1 MNEKR
6 KRIIVHVDM
15 DAFYSSIEQMD
26 CAEYRNRPVVV
37 GADPCGGRG
46 RGVVSAASYEA
57 RKYGIHSA
65 MPISQSYRLCPEAVY
80 VRPRMRRYESVSK
93 HMMRILE
100 QFSPLVEQISID
112 EAFLDCT
119 GTEALTGPENIL
131 AMSIKERIRQ
141 ETTLTASVGVASNK
155 SIAKIASE
163 LCKPDGLIICP
174 YGEEGKFIE
183 NLSLKCLWGAG
194 EKTVKTFNSLGYTT
208 IGDVAKSSR
217 AVLEKIFGKHGL
229 KLWRLANGVDE
240 RPVKNESSRKSIG
253 EEITFSRDVEAGSYI
268 EHVLFRIS
276 DKLTRKMRILGLKGR
291 TVSIKIRLQGFE
303 TFTRSRTLDFPVND
317 MKTIRSMSL
326 ELFKHFD
333 RNDKKVRLV
342 GISVS
347 NFGVKPAHLNEQ
359 FELFQ
364 EDRIEDSMN
373 EEKIAGQSGTDP
385 DALLDKMKK
394 LYGEKVT
401 RAAFLPNLY
410 EKERGWGGD

>member
-46 RGVVSAASYEA
+46 RGVVAAASYEA

-65 MPISQSYRLCPEAVY
+65 MPISQAYRLCPEAVY

-163 LCKPDGLIICP
+163 LCKPDGLLVCP
-174 YGEEGKFIE
+174 SGEEGKFIE

-253 EEITFSRDVEAGSYI
+253 EEITFSRDVEADSYI

-276 DKLTRKMRILGLKGR
+276 DRLTRKMRILGLKGR

-347 NFGVKPAHLNEQ
+347 NFGVKPVHLNEQ
-359 FELFQ
+359 FELFR

>member
-26 CAEYRNRPVVV
+26 RAEYCNRPVVV
-37 GADPCGGRG
+37 GADPRGGRG

-65 MPISQSYRLCPEAVY
+65 MPISQAYRLCPEAVY

-93 HMMRILE
+93 HIMRILE

-163 LCKPDGLIICP
+163 LCKPDGLLVCP
-174 YGEEGKFIE
+174 SGEEGKFIE

-194 EKTVKTFNSLGYTT
+194 EKTVKTLNSLGYTT

-229 KLWRLANGVDE
+229 KLWRLANGIDE
-240 RPVKNESSRKSIG
+240 RPVKNEGSRKSIG
-253 EEITFSRDVEAGSYI
+253 EEITFSRDVESDSYI

-276 DKLTRKMRILGLKGR
+276 DRLTRKMRILGLKGR

-303 TFTRSRTLDFPVND
+303 TFTRGRTLDFPVND

-326 ELFKHFD
+326 ELFRHFD
-333 RNDKKVRLV
+333 RKDKKVRLV

-359 FELFQ
+359 FVLFRG
-364 EDRIEDSMN
+364 DRIEDSMKK
-373 EEKIAGQSGTDP
+373 EKIAGQSGTDP

-410 EKERGWGGD
+410 EKERGCGGD

>member
-1 MNEKR
+1 
-6 KRIIVHVDM
+6 
-15 DAFYSSIEQMD
+15 
-26 CAEYRNRPVVV
+26 
-37 GADPCGGRG
+37 
-46 RGVVSAASYEA
+46 
-57 RKYGIHSA
+57 
-65 MPISQSYRLCPEAVY
+65 
-80 VRPRMRRYESVSK
+80 
-93 HMMRILE
+93 
-100 QFSPLVEQISID
+100 LVEQISID
-112 EAFLDCT
+112 EAFLNCS

-163 LCKPDGLIICP
+163 LCKPDGLLVCP
-174 YGEEGKFIE
+174 SGEEGKFIE

-194 EKTVKTFNSLGYTT
+194 EKTVESLNSLGYTT

-229 KLWRLANGVDE
+229 KLWRLANGIDE

-253 EEITFSRDVEAGSYI
+253 EEITFSRDVESDSYI

-276 DKLTRKMRILGLKGR
+276 DRLTRKMRILGLKGR

-326 ELFKHFD
+326 ELFRHFD
-333 RNDKKVRLV
+333 RKDKKIRLV

-347 NFGVKPAHLNEQ
+347 NFGVKPAHLHEQ
-359 FELFQ
+359 FELFR
-364 EDRIEDSMN
+364 EGRKEDSMN

>member
-26 CAEYRNRPVVV
+26 RAEYRNRPVVV
-37 GADPCGGRG
+37 GADPRGGRG

-65 MPISQSYRLCPEAVY
+65 MPISQAYRLCPEAVY
-80 VRPRMRRYESVSK
+80 VIPRMRRYESVSK
-93 HMMRILE
+93 HIMRILE

-112 EAFLDCT
+112 EAFLDCS

-163 LCKPDGLIICP
+163 LCKPDGLLVCP
-174 YGEEGKFIE
+174 SGEEGKFIE

-194 EKTVKTFNSLGYTT
+194 EKTVESLNSLGYTT

-229 KLWRLANGVDE
+229 KLWRLANGIDE
-240 RPVKNESSRKSIG
+240 RPVKNEGSRKSIG
-253 EEITFSRDVEAGSYI
+253 EEITFSRDVESDSYI

-276 DKLTRKMRILGLKGR
+276 DRLTRKMRILGLKGR

-347 NFGVKPAHLNEQ
+347 NFGVKPAHLHEQ
-359 FELFQ
+359 FELFRG
-364 EDRIEDSMN
+364 DRIEDSMN
-373 EEKIAGQSGTDP
+373 EEKIAGQSGTGP

-410 EKERGWGGD
+410 EKERGW